1 MPDSISETAD
11 DVQVSLADRT
21 QTGHNTH
28 CTATAATDRQGGGE
42 QFGREGEGR
51 VDGEREVHCV
61 FYPGLDIL
69 IGAMVTFSTL
79 TNSTR
84 QAALSIKHLPIQ
96 NNTDTR

>member
-1 MPDSISETAD
+1 MTCRC
-11 DVQVSLADRT
+11 LWL
-21 QTGHNTH
+21 TGHRLDTTH
-28 CTATAATDRQGGGE
+28 IARLRQRQIDRGGGE
-42 QFGREGEGR
+42 PFGREGEGR